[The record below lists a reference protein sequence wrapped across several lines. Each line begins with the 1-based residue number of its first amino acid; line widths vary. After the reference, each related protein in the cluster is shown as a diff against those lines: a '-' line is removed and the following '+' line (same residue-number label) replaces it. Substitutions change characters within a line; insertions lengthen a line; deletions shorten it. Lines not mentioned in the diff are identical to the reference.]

1 MSFSASTPIYLQVVD
16 RLKRDIVS
24 GRRAPGERL
33 ESVRA
38 LAEGYGI
45 NLNTVQRACAQLERE
60 GVIVTRRGVGSFV
73 TEDRALL
80 ERLREEMADEVAARF
95 RAEMEALGFT
105 WEEAQARLRGG
116 NA

>member
-1 MSFSASTPIYLQVVD
+1 M
-16 RLKRDIVS
+16 
-24 GRRAPGERL
+24 
-33 ESVRA
+33 
-38 LAEGYGI
+38 
-45 NLNTVQRACAQLERE
+45 
-60 GVIVTRRGVGSFV
+60 TRRGVGSFV

>member
-1 MSFSASTPIYLQVVD
+1 MSFSASIPIYLQVVD

-80 ERLREEMADEVAARF
+80 ATIAEMADEVAARF